1 VLLLPLSTALF
12 FRLGTRPRLVRGWAE
27 KITPCDYFLPNTRM
41 WSSARFYRKTERKKL
56 FIPSTLHSGVFCIV
70 ALAQPVL
77 LLYLLAP
84 TGKSYPPL
92 RQEMQEAFR
101 PEQDRGGALHT
112 FFLNDQKESV
122 QRKSRRHRFIGRF
135 FLYTNGVNLNTLF
148 IPRLFTIWL
157 FHHHILC

>member
-1 VLLLPLSTALF
+1 MPTRMNNFFLSVFTSSPLPRPQDVVVEGGVLLLPLSTALF

-77 LLYLLAP
+77 LL
-84 TGKSYPPL
+84 SSSPL
-92 RQEMQEAFR
+92 RCR
-101 PEQDRGGALHT
+101 
-112 FFLNDQKESV
+112 
-122 QRKSRRHRFIGRF
+122 
-135 FLYTNGVNLNTLF
+135 TL
-148 IPRLFTIWL
+148 LFGYIEL
-157 FHHHILC
+157 DINIR

>member
-77 LLYLLAP
+77 LL
-84 TGKSYPPL
+84 SSSPL
-92 RQEMQEAFR
+92 RW
-101 PEQDRGGALHT
+101 GI
-112 FFLNDQKESV
+112 FLIVDATQSV
-122 QRKSRRHRFIGRF
+122 EI
-135 FLYTNGVNLNTLF
+135 
-148 IPRLFTIWL
+148 
-157 FHHHILC
+157 ILTKPCGYF

>member
-1 VLLLPLSTALF
+1 MRMNNFFLSVFTSSPLPRPQDAVVEGGVLLLPLSTVLF

-70 ALAQPVL
+70 ALAKPVL

-92 RQEMQEAFR
+92 RQEMQDAFR
-101 PEQDRGGALHT
+101 PEHMRQEAECARVD
-112 FFLNDQKESV
+112 FPCFY
-122 QRKSRRHRFIGRF
+122 F
-135 FLYTNGVNLNTLF
+135 
-148 IPRLFTIWL
+148 
-157 FHHHILC
+157 